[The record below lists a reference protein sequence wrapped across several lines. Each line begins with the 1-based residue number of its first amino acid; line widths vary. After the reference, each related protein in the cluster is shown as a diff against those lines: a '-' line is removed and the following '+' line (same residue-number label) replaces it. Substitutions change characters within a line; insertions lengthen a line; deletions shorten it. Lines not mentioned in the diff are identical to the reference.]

1 MSAIYFKA
9 RKAFDFSP
17 HPFELGNILG
27 LKKGYEDNH
36 FLLKVYDLEDGAFYD
51 YYLYHL
57 KYYLSGG
64 NHSEK
69 DFFSHVWHIVSDRI
83 DYFKGQDPFSAKHS
97 LRISNIRKLNEFLD
111 FLAPLDKWNIRPNDM
126 LIKEKDEQISGLK
139 AELEI
144 LINKMTDLEKYE
156 VSVKPM
162 VQDEHL
168 PTFIDLLQQLKN
180 LTLPNGR
187 KLLVSDH
194 ESPYYKMVSKYFVY
208 NGKDIPVNT
217 ARNYFVQKDPKDSMK
232 GVKIPEDKKLFQII
246 PIKQR
251 Q

>member
-1 MSAIYFKA
+1 MVAHYFKA
-9 RKAFDFSP
+9 RKVFDFRP

-36 FLLKVYDLEDGAFYD
+36 FLLKVYNLDDGSFYD

-57 KYYLSGG
+57 QYYLSLK
-64 NHSEK
+64 NSSEK
-69 DFFSHVWHIVSDRI
+69 DFFSHVWQITSSRI
-83 DYFKGQDPFSAKHS
+83 AHFERQDPFSSKHS
-97 LRISNIRKLNEFLD
+97 LYTSNIRKLREFRI

-126 LIKEKDEQISGLK
+126 LLTEKDEQISELK
-139 AELEI
+139 SELEI
-144 LINKMTDLEKYE
+144 LRNKLADLEKYE

-168 PTFIDLLQQLKN
+168 PTFIDLLQQMRNLK
-180 LTLPNGR
+180 LPSGR

-194 ESPYYKMVSKYFVY
+194 ESPFYKMVSKYFVY

-217 ARNYFVQKDPKDSMK
+217 VRNYFVQKDPKDSMK
-232 GVKIPEDKKLFQII
+232 GVKIPADKKLFLII
-246 PIKQR
+246 PIKQD
-251 Q
+251 

>member
-1 MSAIYFKA
+1 MLTTYFKA
-9 RKAFDFSP
+9 RRPFDFSP
-17 HPFELGNILG
+17 HPYELGNILG
-27 LKKGYEDNH
+27 LKQGYEDNH
-36 FLLKVYDLEDGAFYD
+36 FLLKIYDMEESSFQD
-51 YYLYHL
+51 YYNYHL
-57 KYYLSGG
+57 KNYLSK
-64 NHSEK
+64 HTTSEK
-69 DFFSHVWHIVSDRI
+69 EFFSHVWHIVSDRI

-97 LRISNIRKLNEFLD
+97 LYVSNIRKLNEFLS
-111 FLAPLDKWNIRPNDM
+111 FLSPLDKWNIRSNDL
-126 LIKEKDEQISGLK
+126 LIKEKDKEIAKLRL
-139 AELEI
+139 ELEI
-144 LINKMTDLEKYE
+144 LRKKLSELEKYE

-162 VQDEHL
+162 VQDDHL

-232 GVKIPEDKKLFQII
+232 GVRIPEDKKLFQII
-246 PIKQR
+246 PIKQE
-251 Q
+251 